1 MNVHIN
7 ETFGEVYHLALDLFD
22 YPLLYRIRWRQLI
35 LTALRLSTQYICIA
49 LVAIALFSIRNNQF
63 NKLVINLLKLMV
75 KKKELTILTSVELDR
90 SVVNYADK
98 VNGYDEPLSRH

>member
-1 MNVHIN
+1 
-7 ETFGEVYHLALDLFD
+7 
-22 YPLLYRIRWRQLI
+22 
-35 LTALRLSTQYICIA
+35 
-49 LVAIALFSIRNNQF
+49 
-63 NKLVINLLKLMV
+63 MV